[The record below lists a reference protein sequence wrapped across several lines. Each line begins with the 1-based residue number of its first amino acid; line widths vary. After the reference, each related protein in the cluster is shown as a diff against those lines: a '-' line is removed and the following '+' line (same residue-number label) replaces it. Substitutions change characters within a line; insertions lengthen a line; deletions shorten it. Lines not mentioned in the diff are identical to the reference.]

1 MALINCIECGREISE
16 SAKSCP
22 QCGYKVEFSNWIYYG
37 LFLPVA
43 LYAWF
48 SASSFYEFMFFLP
61 ILLVYGSFAFGMASQ
76 GYFKLLW
83 DTRDTIV
90 IVQLVILI
98 WYLQMFIN
106 LFWYGYS
113 FEISNWIDLLSNPIF
128 AFSIFGSSIALPL
141 IASNLK
147 ASVLDKMLNYDIKV
161 YRTNGHFY
169 HSKIDSGW
177 LNILKV
183 ISVSSISEFLLMYII
198 IYLSDEM
205 INSLSDYFNEV
216 LFLLSICMAGV
227 LYTIME
233 YFIMAYFRNMERET
247 IMIIAYKQPLTYFDI
262 ETIKGIP
269 FDARIVDNLIV
280 KGWVNYDTHDDESII
295 FSTTQRL
302 LDDLSI
308 KSISDIKD
316 LHEFSKTKHPD

>member
-1 MALINCIECGREISE
+1 
-16 SAKSCP
+16 
-22 QCGYKVEFSNWIYYG
+22 
-37 LFLPVA
+37 
-43 LYAWF
+43 
-48 SASSFYEFMFFLP
+48 
-61 ILLVYGSFAFGMASQ
+61 
-76 GYFKLLW
+76 
-83 DTRDTIV
+83 
-90 IVQLVILI
+90 
-98 WYLQMFIN
+98 
-106 LFWYGYS
+106 
-113 FEISNWIDLLSNPIF
+113 
-128 AFSIFGSSIALPL
+128 
-141 IASNLK
+141 
-147 ASVLDKMLNYDIKV
+147 
-161 YRTNGHFY
+161 
-169 HSKIDSGW
+169 
-177 LNILKV
+177 
-183 ISVSSISEFLLMYII
+183 MYII